1 MNFIRPYNAI
11 GTTIGQWCR
20 QVGPMGGRSRAL
32 AELGG
37 LRRMCSKPQTGN
49 AEPPPA
55 VPAVPAHDPRPAFKL
70 PGYRPSPMDR
80 RILVWSGRFK
90 TPDQIPEQVS
100 FEMLDAARNRVRVK
114 ACYGMM
120 IATIAACLLT
130 VILGKRAAGRHE
142 SLTAQN
148 MEKKAR
154 WRQEAK
160 MEREEA
166 AAVEKTS

>member
-1 MNFIRPYNAI
+1 
-11 GTTIGQWCR
+11 
-20 QVGPMGGRSRAL
+20 
-32 AELGG
+32 
-37 LRRMCSKPQTGN
+37 
-49 AEPPPA
+49 
-55 VPAVPAHDPRPAFKL
+55 
-70 PGYRPSPMDR
+70 MDR

-90 TPDQIPEQVS
+90 TPDQIPELVS

-120 IATIAACLLT
+120 IVTIAACLLT

>member
-1 MNFIRPYNAI
+1 MNFIRSYNAI
-11 GTTIGQWCR
+11 GTPICQWYR
-20 QVGPMGGRSRAL
+20 QVGQMVGRSRAL

-37 LRRMCSKPQTGN
+37 QRWMCSKPQTGN
-49 AEPPPA
+49 PEPPPA
-55 VPAVPAHDPRPAFKL
+55 APAVPAHAPRPAFKL
-70 PGYRPSPMDR
+70 PGYRPSPMDQ

-90 TPDQIPEQVS
+90 TPDQIPELVS
-100 FEMLDAARNRVRVK
+100 FEMLDAARNKVRVK

-120 IATIAACLLT
+120 IATIAACLFT

-142 SLTAQN
+142 SLTSQN

-160 MEREEA
+160 MEKEEA
-166 AAVEKTS
+166 ALAEKTP